1 MKREIET
8 YSLQLNDHAVIV
20 EHGTR
25 AEAHWL
31 DLGYS
36 AVVEHLPVEPPA
48 VDGGEKPKRR
58 GRKVA
63 VGADGVV
70 VDE

>member
-8 YSLQLNDHAVIV
+8 YSLQLNKHAVFV
-20 EHGTR
+20 EPGTR

-31 DLGYS
+31 DLGYL
-36 AVVEHLPVEPPA
+36 AVVEPSPVEPPA

-58 GRKVA
+58 GRKAAEVT
-63 VGADGVV
+63 GN
-70 VDE
+70 E

>member
-8 YSLQLNDHAVIV
+8 YSLQLNEHAVFV
-20 EHGTR
+20 ERATR

-36 AVVEHLPVEPPA
+36 AVVEPSPVEPPA
-48 VDGGEKPKRR
+48 VGDAGEKPKRR
-58 GRKVA
+58 GRKAAAEVT
-63 VGADGVV
+63 D
-70 VDE
+70 DE

>member
-8 YSLQLNDHAVIV
+8 YRLQLNDHAVIV
-20 EHGTR
+20 ERGTR

-36 AVVEHLPVEPPA
+36 AVVEHSPVEPSEGGA
-48 VDGGEKPKRR
+48 GEKPKRR
-58 GRKVA
+58 GRKAAAEVT
-63 VGADGVV
+63 G
-70 VDE
+70 DE